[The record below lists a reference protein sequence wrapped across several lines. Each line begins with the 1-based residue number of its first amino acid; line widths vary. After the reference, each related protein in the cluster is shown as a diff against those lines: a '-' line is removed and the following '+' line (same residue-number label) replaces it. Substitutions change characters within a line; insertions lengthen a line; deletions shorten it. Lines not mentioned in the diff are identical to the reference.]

1 MFSLNAFF
9 DDSELT
15 FIIYIFFFEILEQLS
30 KSLDLLVFGSR
41 KMDDKE
47 LDFHFISFY
56 FILFTMILDPV
67 TKGPY
72 DEGC

>member
-15 FIIYIFFFEILEQLS
+15 FIIYIFFLKYLNSFRRVLICFV
-30 KSLDLLVFGSR
+30 LDLVKWTIKILI
-41 KMDDKE
+41 
-47 LDFHFISFY
+47 FILFY
-56 FILFTMILDPV
+56 FILFMILDPV

-72 DEGC
+72 DERC